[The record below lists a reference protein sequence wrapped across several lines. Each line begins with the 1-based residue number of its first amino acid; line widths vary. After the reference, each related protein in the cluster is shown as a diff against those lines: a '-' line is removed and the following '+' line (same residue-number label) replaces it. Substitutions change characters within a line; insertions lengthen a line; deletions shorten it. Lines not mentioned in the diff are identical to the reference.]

1 MKRSL
6 YIVMFLIT
14 GILFAGCPYSA
25 EIALDERPNIPVDKA
40 MLGKWE
46 LRSSSDYT
54 YIITAKNDF
63 VYSITKKSASDG
75 SETVY
80 EGFLSDINGKKFLNV
95 FESGS
100 TTPTYYFYLFTQSG
114 NDRLKLEPV
123 TENIDETFTNS
134 RDMRNYFAKNM
145 DVSFFFDKDA
155 DEYLRSN

>member
-54 YIITAKNDF
+54 YVITAKNDF
-63 VYSITKKSASDG
+63 VYSIMKKSTSDG

-80 EGFLSDINGKKFLNV
+80 EGFLSDINGKKFLNIY
-95 FESGS
+95 ETGS
-100 TTPTYYFYLFTQSG
+100 TTPTYYFYLFTQTG
-114 NDRLKLEPV
+114 NDRFKLDPV
-123 TENIDETFTNS
+123 TDNIDETFTNS